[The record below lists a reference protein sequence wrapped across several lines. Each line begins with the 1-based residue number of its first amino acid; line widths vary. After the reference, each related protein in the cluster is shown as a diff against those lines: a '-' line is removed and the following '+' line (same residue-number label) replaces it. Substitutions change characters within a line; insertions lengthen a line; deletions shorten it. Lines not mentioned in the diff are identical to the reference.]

1 MIAFLELLAIFW
13 GPYLLVGAW
22 ITLKQLNAEVTIKR
36 IW

>member
-22 ITLKQLNAEVTIKR
+22 ITIKQLIQGDKTNG
-36 IW
+36 